1 MSEIVTEPG
10 AMTPAWLTE
19 VLGGPFDGVTVTDFD
34 ATPVGTGQMGDSV
47 RLRLEHDGSDEVPS
61 TVVAKLPAADETSRQ
76 TAAALRSYEIEVNFY
91 RHLASTVDMRTPSC
105 FHADYDPATSAFVL
119 ILEDMAPAEQGDQLR
134 GTTPE
139 LAVVAVDELPK
150 LHAPRWGD
158 ESLGDFDWFAR
169 STPDMAVFTV
179 MLITG
184 LWDGFQPRFDG
195 RIRPEIMA
203 VATELMAKLDSY
215 LTLRD
220 GPMTVSHGDYR
231 LDNLLFGTDAGG
243 DPVAVV
249 DWQTTTQGYGV
260 ADLSYFIGAGL
271 VPDDRRTHERDLVD
285 RYREGMAARGVP
297 LDPNE
302 LWEDFRRFTFAGLM
316 MAIAASMLVEET
328 ERGDEMFITMAE
340 RHGQHALDLEA
351 TALL

>member
-1 MSEIVTEPG
+1 MAEIVTDPA
-10 AMTPAWLTE
+10 AMTPAWLTQ
-19 VLGGPFDGVTVTDFD
+19 VLGGPFAGVTIADFD

-47 RLRLEHDGSDEVPS
+47 RLRLDHDGGDDVPA

-91 RHLASTVDMRTPSC
+91 RHLASTVDMRTPGC
-105 FHADYDPATSAFVL
+105 FHADYDPETSAFVL
-119 ILEDMAPAEQGDQLR
+119 MLEDMAPAEQGDQLL

-139 LAVVAVDELPK
+139 RAAVAVDELPK

-158 ESLGDFDWFAR
+158 AGLGEFEWFAR
-169 STPDMAVFTV
+169 STPEAAYFMNLLVQ
-179 MLITG
+179 G
-184 LWDGFQPRFDG
+184 LWEGFQPRFDG
-195 RIRPEIMA
+195 RIRPEIMG
-203 VATELMAKLDSY
+203 VAAELMAELETY

-220 GPMTVSHGDYR
+220 GPMTVTHGDYR
-231 LDNLLFGTDAGG
+231 LDNLLFGVADGG
-243 DPVAVV
+243 DPIAVV
-249 DWQTTTQGYGV
+249 DWQTATQGYAVG
-260 ADLSYFIGAGL
+260 DLSYFIGAGL
-271 VPDDRRTHERDLVD
+271 VPDDRRAHERDLVD
-285 RYREGMAARGVP
+285 RYREGMAERGVR
-297 LDPNE
+297 LEANA
-302 LWEDFRRFTFAGLM
+302 LWEEYRRFTFAGLI